1 MENTQ
6 PKPSLIMV
14 IGLMTLVNGIFNII
28 WGVSIIVG
36 TGFLAFICAA
46 PIPLF
51 PILLGGFEI
60 AYAIKLLSNPP
71 QPVKPSQAIAIWE
84 IVAVFVGNV
93 FSLIVGILA
102 LIFYNDAAVRDYF
115 AQLNGTFVPA
125 PTPVPEP
132 TPVPA
137 PSLPIDPEAAPVS
150 PAECTPEVP
159 AEPETPEKPKRRP
172 RKVA

>member
-1 MENTQ
+1 MENTTQ
-6 PKPSLIMV
+6 TKPSLIMV

-28 WGVSIIVG
+28 WGISIIVG

-51 PILLGGFEI
+51 PIILGGFEI
-60 AYAIKLLSNPP
+60 AYALKLLANPP
-71 QPVKPSQAIAIWE
+71 QPVQASQAIAIWE

-115 AQLNGTFVPA
+115 AQLNGTYVPA
-125 PTPVPEP
+125 PTPA
-132 TPVPA
+132 PA
-137 PSLPIDPEAAPVS
+137 PSLLSDPEPLPHS
-150 PAECTPEVP
+150 PAESTPEP
-159 AEPETPEKPKRRP
+159 QTPEPPKRRP